1 MAPPEAS
8 AAASPDGPAHPQTTR
23 TVLEA
28 VADLAVRSTQGA
40 TAASVTIMNGETP
53 STFVSTAELAVELD
67 ESQYER
73 GYGPCLDAIL
83 SGDVMYVEDSRTE
96 TRWPGYVDAAAASG
110 ILSSLSMPLPVTA
123 GLAAGLNVYAETPA
137 AFDPSDQDSIARLI
151 EFAGGAIANLQL
163 VEASRLL
170 VDQMQTAMQSRA
182 VIDQARGILMALHG
196 CDADEAFAILRTTS
210 QRGNRKLRDIA
221 QEIVNQAAKG

>member
-1 MAPPEAS
+1 VASPEAS
-8 AAASPDGPAHPQTTR
+8 AASPDGHVHAQTSR

-28 VADLAVRSTQGA
+28 LAELAVRSTPGA
-40 TAASVTIMNGETP
+40 TAASVTLMNGETP
-53 STFVSTAELAVELD
+53 ITFVATAAVAVELD

-110 ILSSLSMPLPVTA
+110 MLSSLSMPIPVTA
-123 GLAAGLNVYAETPA
+123 GLAAGLNVYAGAPA
-137 AFDPSDQDSIARLI
+137 AFGEPDRDSIARLV

-210 QRGNRKLRDIA
+210 QRANRKLRDIA
-221 QEIVNQAAKG
+221 QEIVNQAARS